1 MIVSVLFIVFAF
13 VLVNYFEKKTLEAV
27 LTETSDTE
35 LSWLEVSTDGT
46 RVIVSGFAPDE
57 ANRFIATSKISSII
71 NSERI
76 IDQIIVK
83 KQITPSTLEYV
94 LEILRDDNHISVIGF
109 VPTNSQSKKLI
120 AKLKVIAKDFEV
132 RNLLEVSSFP
142 ITDAWKKTLDYAIS
156 SVELLPNSKISIAKE
171 EIWISAL
178 SESIDDKI
186 RIENQ
191 LTSLDPGSF

>member
-1 MIVSVLFIVFAF
+1 MKKIINIKIFLFGLIVSALFIVFAF

-27 LTETSDTE
+27 LTETSYTE

-46 RVIVSGFAPDE
+46 RVILSGFAPDE

-83 KQITPSTLEYV
+83 KQITPSTIEYV

-109 VPTNSQSKKLI
+109 VPTNSQSEKLI

-132 RNLLEVSSFP
+132 RN
-142 ITDAWKKTLDYAIS
+142 
-156 SVELLPNSKISIAKE
+156 
-171 EIWISAL
+171 
-178 SESIDDKI
+178 
-186 RIENQ
+186 
-191 LTSLDPGSF
+191 